1 MKPGASPFSILNSLE
16 IVAGAMRV
24 EMLMISTKLHIL
36 ISPLCILYL
45 MLTMSAME
53 TSPPGGLFS
62 VRTDSAE
69 RSIARLTQNASAS
82 KDSVILDV
90 TWLACSDTLESMLM
104 MADGTTIYAV
114 GNSGVAF
121 RLGESMLEQIER
133 VAAPMRSMTDTAG
146 LDSCTTIGVV
156 LAGPRYLLLNRRQ
169 PIEET
174 RDFLNEVATLRKYC
188 RRRFERDIDR
198 SLAHIEKRSEAEAEL
213 ATTPKVDLY
222 TLEYSLYL
230 SPIVRTW
237 RCRGM
242 VRVTAQIDAR
252 GSARRAFVDAA
263 PVDGKCAALLV
274 STALRGVL
282 LSTFA
287 PAEDVDGEAGSAW
300 VNVDV
305 DLGTGR

>member
-1 MKPGASPFSILNSLE
+1 MILT
-16 IVAGAMRV
+16 R
-24 EMLMISTKLHIL
+24 LHIL
-36 ISPLCILYL
+36 IFPLCLL
-45 MLTMSAME
+45 FLVLTTSAME
-53 TSPPGGLFS
+53 VSRSDGSFS
-62 VRTDSAE
+62 FRADSAE
-69 RSIARLTQNASAS
+69 RSIARLTQNPSAS

-90 TWLACSDTLESMLM
+90 TWLACSDTLESLLM

-121 RLGESMLEQIER
+121 HLGESMLEQVER
-133 VAAPMRSMTDTAG
+133 VSDPMRSVTDTAG

-169 PIEET
+169 PTEET
-174 RDFLNEVATLRKYC
+174 RDFLNVISTLRKYC

-198 SLAHIEKRSEAEAEL
+198 SLAHIEKRSEFEAEL
-213 ATTPKVDLY
+213 ASTPKVDLY

-237 RCRGM
+237 RCRGK

-287 PAEDVDGEAGSAW
+287 PAEDIDGEAGSAW
-300 VNVDV
+300 VNIDV